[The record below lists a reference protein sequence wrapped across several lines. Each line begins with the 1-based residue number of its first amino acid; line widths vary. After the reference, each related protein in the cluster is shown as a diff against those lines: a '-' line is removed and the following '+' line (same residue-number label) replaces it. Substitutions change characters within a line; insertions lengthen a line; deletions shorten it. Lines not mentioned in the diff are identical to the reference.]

1 MTYCQCGELLAL
13 ADEETIRADHG
24 PAGRQPSQGCKD
36 RVKLAVG
43 ARTQAVQLQ
52 SQRAV
57 RRNFSFVR
65 AANPQLAGTRISY
78 EFEVLYTLPEVIE
91 DDDAAPEQNCAFA
104 SSKVAAWN
112 RSCCLRAARA

>member
-13 ADEETIRADHG
+13 ADEETIGADHG
-24 PAGRQPSQGCKD
+24 PAGRQPSRRLQRPCQARGRCSHAGC
-36 RVKLAVG
+36 AVAVPACGPPELFVCSG
-43 ARTQAVQLQ
+43 AATQ
-52 SQRAV
+52 S
-57 RRNFSFVR
+57 
-65 AANPQLAGTRISY
+65 AGTRISY

-112 RSCCLRAARA
+112 RSCCLRAART

>member
-1 MTYCQCGELLAL
+1 MSSSRSVLARRL
-13 ADEETIRADHG
+13 CSCSPSVRS
-24 PAGRQPSQGCKD
+24 AGTFR
-36 RVKLAVG
+36 L
-43 ARTQAVQLQ
+43 
-52 SQRAV
+52 
-57 RRNFSFVR
+57 FR

-112 RSCCLRAARA
+112 RSCCLRAART